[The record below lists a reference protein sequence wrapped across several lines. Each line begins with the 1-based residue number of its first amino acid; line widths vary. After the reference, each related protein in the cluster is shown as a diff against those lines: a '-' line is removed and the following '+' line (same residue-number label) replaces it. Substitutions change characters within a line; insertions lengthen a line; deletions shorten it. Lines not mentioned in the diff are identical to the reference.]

1 MPASPDVQNA
11 VDTFRDAANSGNPA
25 RVIDLVASTDD
36 VLGIGSDPDEWWPG
50 SDRLRSI
57 FEVQLKEMAGA
68 KFEFGELHG
77 SGRWGAAQCAVVMPD
92 GTRAPARLTI
102 VCTEDGKI
110 EHFHFS
116 VGVPNEETIG
126 QELTT

>member
-1 MPASPDVQNA
+1 
-11 VDTFRDAANSGNPA
+11 
-25 RVIDLVASTDD
+25 
-36 VLGIGSDPDEWWPG
+36 
-50 SDRLRSI
+50 
-57 FEVQLKEMAGA
+57 
-68 KFEFGELHG
+68 
-77 SGRWGAAQCAVVMPD
+77 MPD